1 MMRGYWYGTKDADTN
16 LIYHLEREVKIMKT
30 FTKKIV
36 VLFLGTALTLSV
48 FCLHASAHD
57 MWLNMRHY
65 TFEADNPVYM
75 TIGYGHFFSGPGGE
89 FMPQEYLDKLY
100 IIGSDGRE
108 SKIKPNNQVE
118 YQSEKPVERAGTYLV
133 VASKKGGFFT
143 KTTKGYKRGRSK
155 KGLKNVIS
163 CNYSEKYAK
172 AIVNIGNGS
181 GNVFSKT
188 LGHKL
193 EVVPLKDPSK
203 LREGDYMPVKILF
216 EGKPL
221 GTFVHATYAGFS
233 SEKNT
238 FAYAT
243 KSDKKGIAKIK
254 ILKSGVWLLIVK
266 HEISYPDPKE
276 CDKISCSSALT
287 FEVK

>member
-1 MMRGYWYGTKDADTN
+1 
-16 LIYHLEREVKIMKT
+16 MKT
-30 FTKKIV
+30 FGKKTA
-36 VLFLGTALTLSV
+36 VLVLGMALILGV
-48 FCLHASAHD
+48 FCVQASAHD

-65 TFEADNPVYM
+65 TFDAGKPAYL
-75 TIGYGHFFSGPGGE
+75 TIGYGHYFAGPGGE
-89 FMPQEYLDKLY
+89 FMPQEYLDNLY
-100 IIGSDGRE
+100 MIGPDGR
-108 SKIKPNNQVE
+108 KLKLKPINEVE
-118 YQSEKPVERAGTYLV
+118 YQSEKSLTEAGTYLV

-143 KTTKGYKRGRSK
+143 KTTEGYKRGRSK

-163 CNYSEKYAK
+163 CTYSEKYAK

-188 LGHKL
+188 VGHKL
-193 EVVPLKDPSK
+193 EIVPLKDPSN
-203 LREGDYMPVKILF
+203 LREGDYMPIKVTF

-221 GTFVHATYAGFS
+221 RWAPVVATYAGFS
-233 SEKNT
+233 TEKNA

-243 KSDKKGIAKIK
+243 KTNKEGMANVKI
-254 ILKSGVWLLIVK
+254 IKSGIWLLIVEHK
-266 HEISYPDPKE
+266 VPYPDPEE